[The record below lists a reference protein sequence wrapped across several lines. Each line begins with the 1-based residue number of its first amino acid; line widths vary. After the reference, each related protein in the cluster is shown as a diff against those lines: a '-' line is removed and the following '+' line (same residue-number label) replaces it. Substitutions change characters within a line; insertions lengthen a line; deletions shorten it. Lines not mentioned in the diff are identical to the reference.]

1 MNRCQMDGEIRA
13 YLDGELPAADRE
25 RLAAHVV
32 ECAACEAR
40 TREMEAR
47 GARIATALSALA
59 DDVLPSRPKPAAQP
73 MRIWRWAAAGA
84 IAATVALLL
93 LNPAIAPPPPKPVA
107 LEREFVPL
115 DNDPIDAGLVVRVS
129 LGPNNVQADVVVSS
143 DGRARA
149 YRLIDTALTN

>member
-1 MNRCQMDGEIRA
+1 MNRCQTDGEIRA
-13 YLDGELPAADRE
+13 HIDGELPEGDRE
-25 RLAAHVV
+25 RLSAHLDK
-32 ECAACEAR
+32 CAACEAR
-40 TREMEAR
+40 TREMEVR

-59 DDVLPSRPKPAAQP
+59 DDVLPARPKAAPQP
-73 MRIWRWAAAGA
+73 IRMWRWAAAGA

-93 LNPAIAPPPPKPVA
+93 LNPAIAPPAPKPVA